1 MNITDVADVK
11 VGIVPA
17 AVGLVFLLGQAYA
30 MFSWANEQE
39 KKIEQSFLEASHAK
53 TERAEVKKAIEK
65 QEDAITDQTK
75 EVTAL
80 KVQIAELVTELR
92 VRREQQ

>member
-1 MNITDVADVK
+1 MSFTDVTGIK

-17 AVGLVFLLGQAYA
+17 AVGLVFLLGQAVT
-30 MFSWANEQE
+30 MFGWANDQE
-39 KKIEQSFLEASHAK
+39 KKIENSILEATHAK
-53 TERAEVKKAIEK
+53 QERAEVKKAIEK

-75 EVTAL
+75 ELTAL
-80 KVQIAELVTELR
+80 KVQIVELVTELR